1 METYVLRKTY
11 LPGSRP
17 NDFYKNSI
25 KLMIYIKNIQQEHI
39 IEALK
44 SNQEQTTTVKKR
56 YLA

>member
-1 METYVLRKTY
+1 METYALRKTY

-17 NDFYKNSI
+17 NDFYKNNI
-25 KLMIYIKNIQQEHI
+25 NLMIYLKNIQQKHI
-39 IEALK
+39 MEALK